1 MGDTIIK
8 GNGKGHTVEDSK
20 RKDERRNEVKRRG
33 RNVLLTTLGTVLL
46 EVLDSMRK

>member
-1 MGDTIIK
+1 MGDTIVK
-8 GNGKGHTVEDSK
+8 GKGKGHTIEGSK
-20 RKDERRNEVKRRG
+20 KKEERRNEVKRRG